1 MEDNGF
7 HLFFLGFHFR
17 SLASAHRHLCCWR
30 KKPSGWAW
38 PPTELHWFHHIP
50 LRWHSCT
57 RKEIVIIPMALW
69 FYIMHLNIGRDGE
82 GLFLFWS
89 KSDCIYFWPKL
100 YGTETFVMLNQERAT
115 YSALKALLTSC
126 HDSTCQIHNLF
137 CSDRHRCM
145 YICKGWNEGQIYC
158 PFCPW
163 YPQRCYDKLWSIGSL
178 LGTHPI
184 AEPYPNKAIQSKI
197 NFKMFKQSW
206 NVSDGRPEAKNNNK
220 CKKR

>member
-1 MEDNGF
+1 MLLEEKAIWLSLATHWVALVPSHPITVTQLHQERDCHHSNGF
-7 HLFFLGFHFR
+7 VILYNALKYRQRWRRPFFVLEQIW
-17 SLASAHRHLCCWR
+17 L
-30 KKPSGWAW
+30 
-38 PPTELHWFHHIP
+38 
-50 LRWHSCT
+50 
-57 RKEIVIIPMALW
+57 
-69 FYIMHLNIGRDGE
+69 
-82 GLFLFWS
+82 
-89 KSDCIYFWPKL
+89 YFWPKL